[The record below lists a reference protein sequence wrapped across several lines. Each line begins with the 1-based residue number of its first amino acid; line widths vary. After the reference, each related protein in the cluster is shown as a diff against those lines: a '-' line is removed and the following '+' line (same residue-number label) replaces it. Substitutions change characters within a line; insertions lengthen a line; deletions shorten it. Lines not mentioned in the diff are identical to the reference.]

1 MIAVPSSA
9 QRCIDSFNG
18 RILFMP
24 SSYSRDTASFPAV
37 GRSPWEPATPGLNLV
52 TYYLLVLF
60 SLTGLSTVLGRT
72 VVLDARDVPA
82 DSSGEQLQCELA
94 SAGKPSLVVEQ
105 IVLDYLVA
113 PGSNRVAAHGVRLL
127 RRFEYNFKM
136 AGVNVVMLHFI
147 SVAPDGTPSVDAA
160 GRDILHLVEVYE
172 TTWRQWNTWTL
183 HPATLVGLA
192 AAAAATTGLLGA
204 RLPDTSP

>member
-1 MIAVPSSA
+1 MIAGPSSA

-24 SSYSRDTASFPAV
+24 YSYSRDTASFPAV
-37 GRSPWEPATPGLNLV
+37 GRSPWEPATPGLNLF

-72 VVLDARDVPA
+72 VVLDARAVPA

-94 SAGKPSLVVEQ
+94 SAGNPSLVVEQ
-105 IVLDYLVA
+105 MVLDYLVA
-113 PGSNRVAAHGVRLL
+113 PGSTRVAAHGVRLL

-147 SVAPDGTPSVDAA
+147 SIAPDGTPSVDAA
-160 GRDILHLVEVYE
+160 GKDILHLVEVYE
-172 TTWRQWNTWTL
+172 TKWRQWDTWML
-183 HPATLVGLA
+183 PAILVGLTTT
-192 AAAAATTGLLGA
+192 AAATTGLLLA
-204 RLPDTSP
+204 KLPDTLP